1 MALVGGGG
9 RSWAKAKTGKR
20 ASEWGRGGDG
30 GEEDREAEGS
40 VEMWTTADK
49 E

>member
-20 ASEWGRGGDG
+20 ALVWGRGGER
-30 GEEDREAEGS
+30 GEEDREAQGS
-40 VEMWTTADK
+40 VEMWTMVDK